1 MFAPGTLIDGRFR
14 LERKLGQ
21 GANGVVYRA
30 RQVASGQEFALK
42 LMLPEAARSLDARA
56 RFGAE
61 GELAQ
66 TIQHRSVMEVLGAGL
81 HVEANTSTPYTVM
94 TPMVG
99 ESLDIVLLRLG
110 ALPVGTALS
119 IVREVASALDELHE
133 LGITHGDVKPA
144 VVFVHRP
151 FAGGLVPKLLDFGVL
166 QGAPSV
172 PAPIPEPRAAAE
184 ADVEADEACPSG
196 PCSGARAY
204 MSPERLSGGLVD
216 ARADVW
222 ALGVMLYRAISGAL
236 PFVAAGGLAAGSRAI
251 RLAAHTP
258 LAECMASLPVGASE
272 LVDRCLAKRPEDR
285 VPSARALVA
294 EIDRVLARRPVPQ
307 FDVARLLALAAF
319 KREVARDDYHAQ
331 AEPDAD
337 SIASAL
343 LRVADTWDNEPALR
357 VFSAA
362 E

>member
-133 LGITHGDVKPA
+133 LGITHGDVNK
-144 VVFVHRP
+144 
-151 FAGGLVPKLLDFGVL
+151 
-166 QGAPSV
+166 
-172 PAPIPEPRAAAE
+172 
-184 ADVEADEACPSG
+184 
-196 PCSGARAY
+196 
-204 MSPERLSGGLVD
+204 
-216 ARADVW
+216 
-222 ALGVMLYRAISGAL
+222 
-236 PFVAAGGLAAGSRAI
+236 
-251 RLAAHTP
+251 
-258 LAECMASLPVGASE
+258 
-272 LVDRCLAKRPEDR
+272 
-285 VPSARALVA
+285 
-294 EIDRVLARRPVPQ
+294 
-307 FDVARLLALAAF
+307 
-319 KREVARDDYHAQ
+319 
-331 AEPDAD
+331 
-337 SIASAL
+337 
-343 LRVADTWDNEPALR
+343 
-357 VFSAA
+357 
-362 E
+362 